1 MAHPPLNVRLLS
13 NAQLGPRATIT
24 LNACQAGAGGPN
36 SIAKLIANQLQR
48 RVYAPVLGM
57 YFSTDPNTKAPNG
70 EGLPQVPD
78 NPPVYMI
85 QEYGNPLK
93 QFCPGNLCQ

>member
-1 MAHPPLNVRLLS
+1 MGKERKTVDK
-13 NAQLGPRATIT
+13 
-24 LNACQAGAGGPN
+24 GGPP
-36 SIAKLIANQLQR
+36 A
-48 RVYAPVLGM
+48 
-57 YFSTDPNTKAPNG
+57 TDPNTKAPNG